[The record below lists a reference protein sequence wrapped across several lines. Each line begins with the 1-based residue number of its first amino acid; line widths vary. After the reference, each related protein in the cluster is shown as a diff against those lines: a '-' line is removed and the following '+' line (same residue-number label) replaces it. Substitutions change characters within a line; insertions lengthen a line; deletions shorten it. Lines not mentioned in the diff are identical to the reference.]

1 MCRRTWGKFLSI
13 ARWLKAL
20 ATFDGGLDYA
30 AWKLERHSGVKVEIS
45 DRMRR
50 RPWLYVWGELIRL
63 YRSGA
68 LR

>member
-1 MCRRTWGKFLSI
+1 MGKTFHV

-20 ATFDGGLDYA
+20 ATFEGGLDYA
-30 AWKLERHSGVKVEIS
+30 IWKLERHSGVKVTLSE
-45 DRMRR
+45 RQRR
-50 RPWLYVWGELIRL
+50 WPWLYLWGELFRL